1 MVRSQ
6 SCRQQFNIRSADI
19 YMIFIPESHRGSISD
34 TQHQYRTIQN
44 INTEQETT
52 EYVKRHMNQ
61 CTRIRFF
68 RQWHHRLELYLC
80 PLVGSVI
87 FIRIWFSD
95 SFNLHMKVY
104 INFLKSALRAGS
116 PRLTNNWLAL
126 CHLGTCNNSLRAS
139 LYATFSLCMDL
150 AMYLHQR

>member
-1 MVRSQ
+1 
-6 SCRQQFNIRSADI
+6 
-19 YMIFIPESHRGSISD
+19 
-34 TQHQYRTIQN
+34 
-44 INTEQETT
+44 
-52 EYVKRHMNQ
+52 MNQ
-61 CTRIRFF
+61 CTRTRFIRH
-68 RQWHHRLELYLC
+68 WHHRLELYLC
-80 PLVGSVI
+80 PLVGSII

-104 INFLKSALRAGS
+104 INFLKSALRVGS

-150 AMYLHQR
+150 AMYLHHRWAVYNGVQYALNREALTSEEQIKNLLLSMLACA